1 MATSGV
7 NVKMGVSGVAQFK
20 QNINQAK
27 QSLKTLDEQ
36 LKLNEKEFKA
46 SGDAQTYMET
56 KAQLLN
62 VKLEEQKAVLANAE
76 KALEDMTNKGVD
88 KASKAYQDMQR
99 QVLQAKGAIIDTETA
114 MTGVADA
121 GEDAA
126 NGVDAMNSQLKRI
139 GDGVGWQNVTGGLES
154 IAQKA
159 EKAVRSAVSLGKK
172 LISLTLESGHWADDL
187 HTRAQYFGLTDD
199 ELQRMEKTAT
209 LIDTP
214 VEAIISAQKKLK
226 KGLGSADK
234 GVMGAFAALFGEG
247 YNPNVRGWENAFWD
261 IGEALMKFTD
271 EEEKE
276 VYAQK
281 LFGRSWN
288 ELIPLF
294 EEGRENYEAMNES
307 WATVSDDNLEKLRAM
322 DDKYQELKGDFE
334 TLKITA
340 LSQFA
345 EPMAKVMG
353 LINEKIAEFTKW
365 LESDDGKAFTESVI
379 GKIQEAIEWISD
391 PKNIQTAID
400 ALKAIAGGWV
410 LIKLAGGAA
419 DILKL
424 VNGISGLSGA
434 SAASAGATAG
444 ASWASSFASAAMK
457 AAPFLAFLYTMLNP
471 ADTGNDDLED
481 ENGNLTEVGAEVE
494 KNFSK
499 VEGRRYTP
507 AQEEAAQ
514 ELWDKYRTGTF
525 GKGDLTE
532 KSWLFGDE
540 KWNEL
545 LNGMHELAQTDGWKE
560 LADLPEEFLNEGGI
574 KQSSTEMT
582 EAAGQLKGLPGVI
595 ETAILSGMAQV
606 RVYIDGQTAGQVLT
620 PYVGA
625 GMGGMVMAMTK

>member
-1 MATSGV
+1 MASSGV

-46 SGDAQTYMET
+46 GGDAQAYMET

-62 VKLEEQKAVLANAE
+62 VKLQEQKAVLANAE

-126 NGVDAMNSQLKRI
+126 NGVDAMNTQLKNI
-139 GDGVGWQNVTGGLES
+139 GTGIGWQNVTDGLES
-154 IAQKA
+154 ISQKAQKA
-159 EKAVRSAVSLGKK
+159 FKSAVSLGKK
-172 LISLTLESGHWADDL
+172 LITLTLDAGGWADDL
-187 HTRAQYFGLTDD
+187 HTLAQYYGLSDD

-226 KGLGSADK
+226 KGLGSGDE
-234 GVMGAFAALFGEG
+234 GVMGAFAALFGGG
-247 YNPNVRGWENAFWD
+247 YDPNVRGWENAFWD

-307 WATVSDDNLEKLRAM
+307 WATVSDENLKKLQKM
-322 DDKYQELKGDFE
+322 DDQYQILKQDFE

-345 EPMAKVMG
+345 EPMERVMG
-353 LINEKIAEFTKW
+353 LINEKLAEFTKW

-379 GKIQEAIEWISD
+379 GKIQAAIEWISD
-391 PKNIQTAID
+391 PKNQQSAID
-400 ALKAIAGGWV
+400 ALKAIALGWGTIK
-410 LIKLAGGAA
+410 LIKGAA
-419 DILKL
+419 TFLQL
-424 VNGISGLSGA
+424 VNGIRSLTG
-434 SAASAGATAG
+434 AGAAAAG
-444 ASWASSFASAAMK
+444 AAAGAGWAGSFASAAMK
-457 AAPFLAFLYTMLNP
+457 ASPFLAFLYTLLNP
-471 ADTGNDDLED
+471 ADTANDDLED
-481 ENGNLTEVGAEVE
+481 ENGNLTEVGAEVD

-499 VEGRRYTP
+499 VEGRRFTP

-525 GKGDLTE
+525 GKEDLTG
-532 KSWLFGDE
+532 KSWLFGDA

-545 LNGMHELAQTDGWKE
+545 LNGMHELSQTDGWKE
-560 LADLPEEFLNEGGI
+560 LADLPETFLTDGGL
-574 KQSSTEMT
+574 KQSSTEMVQ
-582 EAAGQLKGLPGVI
+582 AAGELQGLPGVI
-595 ETAILSGMAQV
+595 EGAILAGMAQV
-606 RVYIDGQTAGQVLT
+606 KIYIDGQTAGQVLT

-625 GMGGMVMAMTK
+625 NMAGRVLMATK

>member
-1 MATSGV
+1 MASSGV

-46 SGDAQTYMET
+46 GGDAQEYMET

-62 VKLEEQKAVLANAE
+62 VKLQEQKAVLANAE

-99 QVLQAKGAIIDTETA
+99 QVLQAKGAIIAPETA
-114 MTGVADA
+114 MTGVAEA

-159 EKAVRSAVSLGKK
+159 EKAVRSAVNLGKK
-172 LISLTLESGHWADDL
+172 LISLTLESGGWADDL

-214 VEAIISAQKKLK
+214 VEAIVAARKKLAK
-226 KGLGSADK
+226 EFEGGNKND
-234 GVMGAFAALFGEG
+234 MGAWAALNV
-247 YNPNVRGWENAFWD
+247 NPGDARGNANELLWMT
-261 IGEALMKFTD
+261 GEAIMKLTD
-271 EEEKE
+271 ESKKE
-276 VYAQK
+276 YYAQE
-281 LFGRSWN
+281 LLGRSWS

-294 EEGRENYEAMNES
+294 EAGRDEYEKTNES
-307 WATVSDDNLEKLRAM
+307 WATVSDDNLEKLRKM
-322 DDKYQELKGDFE
+322 DDQYNRLKEDFE
-334 TLKITA
+334 VLKATA

-379 GKIQEAIEWISD
+379 GKIQEAIEWVSD
-391 PKNIQTAID
+391 PQNIQTAID
-400 ALKAIAGGWV
+400 ALKAIVGGWV
-410 LIKLAGGAA
+410 GIRLLGGAA
-419 DILKL
+419 NILQL
-424 VNGISGLSGA
+424 VNGLRGLNGA
-434 SAASAGATAG
+434 SAAAAGATAG
-444 ASWASSFASAAMK
+444 TSWASSFASAAMK

-595 ETAILSGMAQV
+595 EGAILAGMSQIKIN
-606 RVYIDGQTAGQVLT
+606 IDGQTAGQVLT
-620 PYVGA
+620 PYVSA
-625 GMGGMVMAMTK
+625 GMGGMVLAVTK